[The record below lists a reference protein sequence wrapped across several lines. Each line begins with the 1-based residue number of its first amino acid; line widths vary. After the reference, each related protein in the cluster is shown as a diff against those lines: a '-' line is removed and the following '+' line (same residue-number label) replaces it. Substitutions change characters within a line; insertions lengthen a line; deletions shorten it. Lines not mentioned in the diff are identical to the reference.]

1 MGIKRSFLKCTVASF
16 LALGMIVAPHAP
28 AWAVNEARL
37 DDLYMQLKDAERDEA
52 IRLAREIERE
62 RANSGSPAMNL
73 LIKRGEDALEA
84 GDLEAALNHFTAV
97 TDHAPDFAE
106 GWHRRAQ
113 VFVAMEMYG
122 PAVADLERVLETR
135 PRHYDAIAT
144 LGGILIQINKPELA
158 KEAFDEVLAIHP
170 HHPEVT
176 EALERIGPD
185 VNGTE
190 L

>member
-1 MGIKRSFLKCTVASF
+1 MSLKLSFLKCTVTSF
-16 LALGMIVAPHAP
+16 LAFSAFAGPV
-28 AWAVNEARL
+28 WAVNEERL
-37 DDLYMQLKDAERDEA
+37 DDLYMQLQEAERAEA
-52 IRLAREIERE
+52 IRLSREIDRE
-62 RANSGSPAMNL
+62 LANSGSPAMNL
-73 LIKRGEDALEA
+73 LLKRGEDAFEA
-84 GDLEAALNHFTAV
+84 GDLPAALNHFTAL

-122 PAVADLERVLETR
+122 PAVSDLERVLEFR

-158 KEAFDEVLAIHP
+158 KEAFEEVLEIHP
-170 HHPEVT
+170 HHPEVI
-176 EALERIGPD
+176 EALEVIDPQVG
-185 VNGTE
+185 GTQ

>member
-1 MGIKRSFLKCTVASF
+1 MRMKPIFLKCIVASF
-16 LALGMIVAPHAP
+16 LTIGAFSHP

-37 DDLYMQLKDAERDEA
+37 DDLYTQLKEAHREEA

-73 LIKRGEDALEA
+73 LLKRGDDALEA
-84 GDLEAALNHFTAV
+84 GDLEAALDHFTAL
-97 TDHAPDFAE
+97 TDHAPEFAE

-122 PAVADLERVLETR
+122 PAVADLERVLEAR

-144 LGGILIQINKPELA
+144 LGGILVQINKPELA
-158 KEAFDEVLAIHP
+158 KEAFEEALSIHP
-170 HHPEVT
+170 HHPEVK
-176 EALERIGPD
+176 EALEFLDPQVG
-185 VNGTE
+185 GTE